1 MRIFFVAGDT
11 VGLRLMLDN
20 LRQIGIFVRAA
31 EHRSFGAAGEALGLT
46 GSAVSKAVAA
56 LEASLGAQLFRRS
69 SRGIELTPEG
79 LGYRQR
85 CAALLAGI
93 ADAGRDLGD
102 ARQGAAGR
110 LRVCMHPSP
119 GRSRIVPSLPTL
131 LRQNPRLDLQ
141 VWLEA
146 NPARFVERGFDL
158 CVLLGD
164 PTATWGAG
172 GATGSLTSIRLV
184 DSRYLTCASPDY
196 IAARGAPTQPEDLA
210 GHETLASVGADGQP
224 LTEWHFADEH
234 RRCTLHVRPRL
245 IVNDGPALV
254 NAAIAGQGVV
264 HLPALNLQR
273 RIVRGQLVQ
282 VLPQWYSEAPPVTL
296 VLPSAARRLPRV
308 RVFVEFLQALFADVG
323 PGTARPPAA
332 HRSRQSPVLLG
343 IHRAGG

>member
-1 MRIFFVAGDT
+1 
-11 VGLRLMLDN
+11 MLDN

-31 EHRSFGAAGEALGLT
+31 EHRSFGAAGEAIGVT

-79 LGYRQR
+79 HGYHQR
-85 CAALLAGI
+85 CRVLLGALAE
-93 ADAGRDLGD
+93 AGRDLGD
-102 ARQGAAGR
+102 ARHGAAGR

-119 GRSRIVPSLPTL
+119 GRSRIVPALPTF

-164 PTATWGAG
+164 PAVTWGAG
-172 GATGSLTSIRLV
+172 GATGALTAIRLV
-184 DSRYLTCASPDY
+184 DSRYLTCASPNY
-196 IAARGAPTQPEDLA
+196 IAGRGAPAQPEDLA
-210 GHETLASVGADGQP
+210 THETLSSVGADGQP
-224 LTEWHFADEH
+224 LSEWHFADDS
-234 RRCTLHVRPRL
+234 RSCTLRVRPRL

-273 RIVRGQLVQ
+273 RIDRGQLVQ
-282 VLPQWYSEAPPVTL
+282 LLPQWYSEAPPVTL
-296 VLPSAARRLPRV
+296 VLPAAARRLPKV
-308 RVFVEFLQALFADVG
+308 RAFVEFLRSLFADVG

-332 HRSRQSPVLLG
+332 HRVRQWPVLLG
-343 IHRAGG
+343 VHRAGE

>member
-1 MRIFFVAGDT
+1 
-11 VGLRLMLDN
+11 MLEN
-20 LRQIGIFVRAA
+20 LRQVGVFVRAA

-79 LGYRQR
+79 RGYHQR
-85 CAALLAGI
+85 CRALLAEL

-102 ARQGAAGR
+102 APHGASGR

-119 GRSRIVPSLPTL
+119 GRSRIVPALPTFV
-131 LRQNPRLDLQ
+131 RQHPRLDVQ
-141 VWLEA
+141 VWLES

-172 GATGSLTSIRLV
+172 GATGALASIRLV
-184 DSRYLTCASPDY
+184 DSRFLTCASPDY
-196 IAARGAPTQPEDLA
+196 VASHGVPSAPEDLA
-210 GHETLASVGADGQP
+210 GHDTLASVGGDGQP
-224 LTEWHFADEH
+224 LTEWHFADER
-234 RRCTLHVRPRL
+234 RRCTLHVRPL
-245 IVNDGPALV
+245 MVVNDGPALV

-273 RIVRGQLVQ
+273 RIVRGQLVPL
-282 VLPQWYSEAPPVTL
+282 LPQWYSEAPPVTL
-296 VLPSAARRLPRV
+296 VLPATARRLPKV

-332 HRSRQSPVLLG
+332 HRARRWPVLQSVRRSG
-343 IHRAGG
+343 V